1 MCPSSASRAEGR
13 QLPGA
18 AAALDRTRG
27 FAVLGVVHLLP
38 LPGGPRPSPGLDV
51 VLGRALADAR
61 AIAMGGASGLVLE
74 NFGDAPFPPGR
85 SGPHVVAAMARIGAR
100 IRAEH
105 PGLTLGINVL
115 RNDGAAALAVA
126 AAVGAAFVRVNV
138 LSGATWTD
146 QGLIQG
152 QAHSLL
158 QYRRS
163 LGLDPRSAGEQGVH
177 ILADVLVKH
186 GVPAGETDP
195 AQVAEETA
203 ARAGADGLIVTGSGT
218 GAPTDLSV
226 LARVVEACPEV
237 PVLVGSGTTPGS
249 VAAARSAGAS
259 GAIVGTYLHADS
271 SLREPVDVERVRAV
285 VSAAR

>member
-1 MCPSSASRAEGR
+1 MPPSSAGRADGR

-18 AAALDRTRG
+18 AALDRSRG

-38 LPGGPRPSPGLDV
+38 LPGGPRPSAGLDV

-61 AIAMGGASGLVLE
+61 AIAEGGASGLVLE
-74 NFGDAPFPPGR
+74 NFGDAPFPSGR

-105 PGLTLGINVL
+105 PDLTLGINVL
-115 RNDGAAALAVA
+115 RNDGDAALAIA

-163 LGLDPRSAGEQGVH
+163 LGLDPLTAGERGVH

-195 AQVAEETA
+195 ERVAEETA
-203 ARAGADGLIVTGSGT
+203 ARAGADGLIVTGTGT
-218 GAPTDLSV
+218 GAPTDLKL
-226 LARVVEACPEV
+226 LAQVVEACPGV
-237 PVLVGSGTTPGS
+237 PVLVGSGTTPS
-249 VAAARSAGAS
+249 SIAAARAAGAS

-271 SLREPVDVERVRAV
+271 RIQHPVDIERVQAV
-285 VSAAR
+285 VAAAR